1 MTFGLKTIAAAAALA
16 VGMTSVASAQT
27 LRVAHVDPDDWTA
40 SKKGAAAHIFKNIV
54 EGETDLTVELFPA
67 GALGNET
74 ELVAQAQEGL
84 TQVAIVS
91 GAMSKVCAAA
101 GVLDIPYTFSSATIA
116 WDVLDG
122 EFGDALA
129 EHCLAETGLRTLAYG
144 ETGFRN
150 FTNGTREIRSPED
163 MEGLKFRVQPIPL
176 YVEMVKGLGG
186 EPTPIAWTELPN
198 ALSTGVVDGQENPV
212 GTIYNNGLHKLQKYM
227 TLDGHVYAADF
238 IVISDEFY
246 ETLSPA
252 EQAVVKKAARVAG
265 NMGRSIQQWGTAE
278 GVLKVQEEG
287 MQVYSPTA
295 DEIAAFAAKAQPAVV
310 EYLRGELGDDAVWID
325 RLKRPLPQRNN
336 LTILRGSRFR
346 AAPNSIYDPQERVP
360 IWTRSTVA
368 FNACLPLAQDCRWR
382 WFLRSFSSTPCVAI
396 RWVNRSPGA
405 KNCRSI

>member
-67 GALGNET
+67 GALGDET

-84 TQVAIVS
+84 TQVAILS

-310 EYLRGELGDDAVWID
+310 EYLRGELVDDAVWID
-325 RLKRPLPQRNN
+325 RLQEAV
-336 LTILRGSRFR
+336 
-346 AAPNSIYDPQERVP
+346 AA
-360 IWTRSTVA
+360 
-368 FNACLPLAQDCRWR
+368 AQ
-382 WFLRSFSSTPCVAI
+382 
-396 RWVNRSPGA
+396 
-405 KNCRSI
+405 